1 MSSIS
6 SFSQNEDA
14 SLQSRYLLSV
24 LLEPRSLLVLKHDMY
39 LSYLHGI
46 RELAEDTVS
55 DTVCNLG
62 CLGNPVV
69 IGDVLQRST
78 RVSLTIRH
86 VPKTLKVKVKLGK

>member
-1 MSSIS
+1 MFELLSS
-6 SFSQNEDA
+6 SQSEDA

-24 LLEPRSLLVLKHDMY
+24 LLEPRSLLVLRHNMY

-46 RELAEDTVS
+46 RELAEDTIS
-55 DTVCNLG
+55 ETVCNLG
-62 CLGNPVV
+62 CLGAPVA

-86 VPKTLKVKVKLGK
+86 VPKTLKVKLKFGK